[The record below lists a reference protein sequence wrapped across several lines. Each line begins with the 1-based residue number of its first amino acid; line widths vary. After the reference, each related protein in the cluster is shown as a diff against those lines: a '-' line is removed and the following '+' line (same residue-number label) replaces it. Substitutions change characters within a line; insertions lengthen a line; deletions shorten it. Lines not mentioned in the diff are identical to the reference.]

1 MRALTEANA
10 GDHAPAYGGDGATQS
25 RLARLV
31 RRHFGAHAVAF
42 PVFGGTGANVVSLLA
57 ACPRHAAAVI
67 CAESSHC
74 HCDEGGAPEAVAG
87 LKLHTLRTQRADGK
101 LTPELVESALF
112 DRDSVH
118 RAQAGCVSIAQT
130 TEMGAVYSPAEV
142 RALADHAHSRGML
155 LHLDGARIS
164 NAAAAL
170 GLPLRAF
177 TTDAGVDIL
186 SFGGTKVGAMSAEAV
201 IVLNE
206 ALLPALPFLR
216 KTNMQLASKQ
226 RFMSAQLAALLEA
239 ADGSDALGAGAGAAG
254 GASAVAE
261 EGSGSPAPLP
271 LCVRAAAHA
280 NAMAARLLAAVRA
293 VPGVYLPPDEGPLAN
308 AIFPML
314 PPSATER
321 LLAQGWRFYVWSA
334 ATGQVRFM
342 TAWDHTEADV
352 DKFAQAVREAMLA
365 EEAAAAAAGAAA
377 APAPA

>member
-1 MRALTEANA
+1 MRALAEANA
-10 GDHAPAYGGDGATQS
+10 GDHAPAYGGDGATQL

-42 PVFGGTGANVVSLLA
+42 PVFGGTGANVVALLA

-101 LTPELVESALF
+101 LTPELVQSALF

-226 RFMSAQLAALLEA
+226 RFISAQLIALFD
-239 ADGSDALGAGAGAAG
+239 DGLALRLAT
-254 GASAVAE
+254 
-261 EGSGSPAPLP
+261 
-271 LCVRAAAHA
+271 HA
-280 NAMAARLLAAVRA
+280 NAMAARLEAGLRSIPGVVLPTRCEANACFPILPAAANAALKKQFRFYVRPPSTPAARARPRRVAAARALATARLPPLPLLARALPQDWVEAIGQVRLMCCWDTTETQVDVLLAAVREVMA
-293 VPGVYLPPDEGPLAN
+293 AHPPA
-308 AIFPML
+308 
-314 PPSATER
+314 
-321 LLAQGWRFYVWSA
+321 
-334 ATGQVRFM
+334 
-342 TAWDHTEADV
+342 
-352 DKFAQAVREAMLA
+352 
-365 EEAAAAAAGAAA
+365 
-377 APAPA
+377 

>member
-1 MRALTEANA
+1 MRALAEANA
-10 GDHAPAYGGDGATQS
+10 GDHAPAYGGDGATQL

-42 PVFGGTGANVVSLLA
+42 PVFGGTGANVVALLA

-87 LKLHTLRTQRADGK
+87 LKLHSLRTQRADGK
-101 LTPELVESALF
+101 LTPELVQSALF

-142 RALADHAHSRGML
+142 RALADHAHAHGML

-226 RFMSAQLAALLEA
+226 RFMSAQLVALLEA
-239 ADGSDALGAGAGAAG
+239 ADGSESGAAGAAAAGAAAAAAAAADGREDAGAEEEGGGAGAAP
-254 GASAVAE
+254 AA
-261 EGSGSPAPLP
+261 PAPVP

-280 NAMAARLLAAVRA
+280 NAMAARLLAGVRA
-293 VPGVYLPPDEGPLAN
+293 IPGVHLPPEDGPLAN
-308 AIFPML
+308 AIFPTM
-314 PPSATER
+314 PPRVTAR
-321 LLAQGWRFYVWSA
+321 LLAQGWRFYVWVA
-334 ATGQVRFM
+334 ATGTVRFM
-342 TAWDHTEADV
+342 TAWD
-352 DKFAQAVREAMLA
+352 Q
-365 EEAAAAAAGAAA
+365 
-377 APAPA
+377 